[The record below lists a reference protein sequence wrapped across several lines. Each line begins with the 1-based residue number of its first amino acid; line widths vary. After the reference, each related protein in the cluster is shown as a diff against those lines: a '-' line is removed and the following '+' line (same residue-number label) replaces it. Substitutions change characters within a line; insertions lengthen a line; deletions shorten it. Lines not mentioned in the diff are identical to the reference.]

1 MAQWLLAEPHH
12 VKDKVVLD
20 FGAGSGVVAIAAKW
34 LVQNVLFAVILTK

>member
-20 FGAGSGVVAIAAKW
+20 FVAGSGVVAIAA
-34 LVQNVLFAVILTK
+34 QNGGRKTCDLLRY